1 MPVLD
6 PVSLERREMKTYTVM
21 GRSIQYMTYE
31 IEAEN
36 EDQARELA
44 EELDAEVFN
53 PVFEKYSGFSCAW
66 DIYSVEERI
75 EK

>member
-1 MPVLD
+1 MLD
-6 PVSLERREMKTYTVM
+6 PVLRKDREMKTYTVM

>member
-1 MPVLD
+1 
-6 PVSLERREMKTYTVM
+6 M

-44 EELDAEVFN
+44 EELDAEV
-53 PVFEKYSGFSCAW
+53 E
-66 DIYSVEERI
+66 I
-75 EK
+75 EKEAYDMSNMNEDYTDGNYDLDEYSQEYLEEEYY